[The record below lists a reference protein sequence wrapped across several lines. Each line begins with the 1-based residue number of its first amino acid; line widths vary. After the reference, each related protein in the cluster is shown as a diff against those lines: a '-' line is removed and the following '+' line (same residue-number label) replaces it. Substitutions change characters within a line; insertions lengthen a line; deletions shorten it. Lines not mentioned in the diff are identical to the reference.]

1 MEVFLEKFGQQFING
16 LSLGSIYAL
25 IALGYTMVYGILRLI
40 NFAHGDVFMIGAY
53 FAYFAIKN
61 WNAPFIPAILIS
73 MAGAASLG
81 FIIEKGAYRPL
92 RSAPRITVLITAIGV
107 SFLLENAGQVILGA
121 DPKFFPTVLTREE
134 LVRWKSVALSNLD
147 LQVILTAF
155 VLMAGLQFIVYRTK
169 MGKAMRAVSFDTQA
183 AALMG
188 VNVDKVISF
197 TFVIGSALAAAAAVL
212 FVMSYPKI
220 DPLMG
225 IMPGL
230 KAFVAAVMGGIG
242 NIPGAMAGGI
252 LMGLAEM
259 MVIGFISSQWRDAIA
274 FLLLIIILL
283 VKPTGIFG
291 KGMVEKV

>member
-1 MEVFLEKFGQQFING
+1 MEAFLEKFVQQFING

-40 NFAHGDVFMIGAY
+40 NFAHGDVFMVGAY
-53 FAYFAIKN
+53 IAFFAVKN
-61 WNAPFIPAILIS
+61 WNVPFVPVLLLAMI
-73 MAGAASLG
+73 GAAVVG
-81 FIIEKGAYRPL
+81 FTIEKSAYKPL
-92 RSAPRITVLITAIGV
+92 RAAPRITVLITAIGV

-121 DPKFFPTVLTREE
+121 DPKFFPQIMERKE
-134 LVRWKSVALSNLD
+134 LVHWKSVAFSNLD
-147 LQVILTAF
+147 LQVVLIAF
-155 VLMAGLQFIVYRTK
+155 LLMAILQFIVYRTK
-169 MGKAMRAVSFDTQA
+169 IGKAMRAVSFDTQTSS
-183 AALMG
+183 LMG
-188 VNVDKVISF
+188 INVNKVISV
-197 TFVIGSALAAAAAVL
+197 TFVIGSALAAAASVL
-212 FVMSYPKI
+212 FVLSYPKI

-242 NIPGAMAGGI
+242 NIPGAMIGGI
-252 LMGLAEM
+252 LMGIAEM
-259 MVIGFISSQWRDAIA
+259 MVVGFISSQWRDAIA